1 MEGAA
6 QAPSRSEAAAAGPVV
21 VDVIPEGESIVPAI
35 LERAERDGV
44 PLRNSRME
52 YKSLPASSPLLT
64 CGLPLL
70 EEAASRGDACKKLV
84 EELRGRGVKSQ
95 DRAEIGAAALCLMLG
110 GLDEAHNIVTPH
122 SWSEPTTFGGQ
133 PKHGSEMVI
142 EASLCHHI
150 IHRNEGE
157 HLGEFGTGF
166 NNSAYW
172 ISRAGEHSLFVQLR
186 AMADQLAEGC
196 SEATATLRAMG
207 PTWKP
212 KSFNGLCEEMLLLEE
227 EELIN
232 FVARVQATELR
243 LLFDHVTADAN
254 I

>member
-1 MEGAA
+1 MEGAG
-6 QAPSRSEAAAAGPVV
+6 QAPSRSEAAAEGPVV

-52 YKSLPASSPLLT
+52 YKSLPSSSPLLT

-70 EEAASRGDACKKLV
+70 EEAASRGEVCKQLV
-84 EELRGRGVKSQ
+84 GELRGRGVESQ

-122 SWSEPTTFGGQ
+122 SWPEPTTFGGQ
-133 PKHGSEMVI
+133 PKHGSEMVV
-142 EASLCHHI
+142 EASYCHHI

-166 NNSAYW
+166 NNSGYW
-172 ISRAGEHSLFVQLR
+172 ISRAGDHPLYLQLR

-196 SEATATLRAMG
+196 SEAKSTMRAMG

-212 KSFNGLCEEMLLLEE
+212 KSFNSLCEEMLLLEE
-227 EELIN
+227 DELTD
-232 FVARVQATELR
+232 FVARVQASELR
-243 LLFDHVTADAN
+243 LLFDHVTADATM
-254 I
+254 